1 MLNQALFEEKH
12 IGRMFMKIAIPGA
25 IGMLASAIYQ
35 FIDGIFVNLFLGS
48 TAFAALNF
56 CFPIIIMIFAVSDL
70 IGVGSSV
77 IIAIRM
83 GQKRNKEAN
92 SIFTASLIL
101 IFIADLIIGL
111 VTFFISRNILSLM
124 GAEGNLLDLS
134 TSYLQVYAIT
144 LPLTGY
150 IFSLDNYLRISGKI
164 KTSMFINLFMSLSI
178 VGIESLFLGVFKLT
192 LWGAALA
199 SCLGFSIFAI
209 ISFLPFLSKKS
220 VLRLGKPHFDF
231 AEEISILKNGLSAF
245 LNNIASRV
253 TSLIFNIIL
262 LAEGGEDAVSA
273 YGVLMYIDGFIQPII
288 YGMSDS
294 LQPCIG
300 YNYGSKKYDRVR
312 KIGKISFLTC
322 FLICLIGFIIIISI
336 PGPLSLVFIS
346 NGSNHLKDLSKFALF
361 VFSFTY
367 LTRWIS
373 YASQGIFSAIE
384 KPVPAIMISLG
395 ISFVFP
401 LILIPCF
408 AQLNLLGIWLNFPIT
423 SLLTGSLC
431 IFLVY
436 IYVYRRK
443 ILCDQSDKTSEA
455 STSEEN
461 PTIDNLN

>member
-12 IGRMFMKIAIPGA
+12 IGKMFMKIAIPGA

-35 FIDGIFVNLFLGS
+35 FIDGIFVNVFLGS

-56 CFPIIIMIFAVSDL
+56 CFPIIIMIYAVSDL

-83 GQKRNKEAN
+83 GQKRNSEAN
-92 SIFTASLIL
+92 SIFSAALIL
-101 IFIADLIIGL
+101 IFIADLIIGFL
-111 VTFFISRNILSLM
+111 TFFISRNILSLM
-124 GAEGNLLDLS
+124 GAEGELLDLS
-134 TSYLQVYAIT
+134 CSYLQVYA
-144 LPLTGY
+144 LSLSLTGY
-150 IFSLDNYLRISGKI
+150 IFSLDNYLRISGRV
-164 KTSMFINLFMSLSI
+164 KTSMFVNLFMSISI
-178 VGIESLFLGVFKLT
+178 VAIESLLLGVFKMP
-192 LWGAALA
+192 LWGAAFS

-220 VLRLGKPHFDF
+220 SLRLGKPHFDF
-231 AEEISILKNGLSAF
+231 TEELSIAKSGLSAF
-245 LNNIASRV
+245 LNNIAARI
-253 TSLIFNIIL
+253 TSLIFNVIL
-262 LAEGGEDAVSA
+262 LEEGGENAVST

-312 KIGKISFLTC
+312 KIGKISFITC
-322 FLICLIGFIIIISI
+322 LVICLVGFIILISI

-346 NGSNHLKDLSKFALF
+346 NGSAELKDLSRFALM

-373 YASQGIFSAIE
+373 YACQGFFSAIE
-384 KPVPAIMISLG
+384 KPVPAILISLG
-395 ISFVFP
+395 ISLVFP

-408 AQLNLLGIWLNFPIT
+408 SSLNLLGIWLNFPFA
-423 SLLTGSLC
+423 SLLTGILC
-431 IFLVY
+431 IFLIYVY
-436 IYVYRRK
+436 IYKRK
-443 ILCDQSDKTSEA
+443 ILCDNKQEHIVEINETQE
-455 STSEEN
+455 
-461 PTIDNLN
+461 